1 MTKLTAKDSK
11 EQIFAAFNQLIAER
25 EKIESKIATKEQE
38 AEKEKNKEL
47 LEIASTYTIDS
58 IVKGLADLQ
67 LEVGKIVNQLT
78 ETLTTESDKLDQL
91 QKAIEIEKEHLQQL
105 KQVRIAADA
114 LYILNQEHQ
123 ENLKTIEQKAA
134 NERELVEKD
143 QTEKRKFW
151 QKEQTEY
158 DILQREK
165 LEKLTK
171 QRQKEDEDYQY
182 VLERTRKI
190 ETDEYDSTKRTQER
204 EIQENNVLKNKLWA
218 EREKLLNDQQTVYEE
233 NLKKIEAFPSQ
244 LEEEVKKAREEAMKE
259 ATNEA
264 KFKAD
269 LADKEWEGL
278 KQSYELKIQSLSQT
292 IQRQIEQITDI
303 SNQLQ
308 AAITQAQTLA
318 TRAFGNN
325 G

>member
-1 MTKLTAKDSK
+1 MTKPTAKDSK
-11 EQIFAAFNQLIAER
+11 EQIFAAFNQLIAEK

-67 LEVGKIVNQLT
+67 LDVGKIVNQLT
-78 ETLTTESDKLDQL
+78 ETLTSESDKLEQL

-105 KQVRIAADA
+105 KQIRIAADA

-134 NERELVEKD
+134 NEREIVEKD
-143 QTEKRKFW
+143 QTEKRKYW

-171 QRQKEDEDYQY
+171 KRQEEEADYQY
-182 VLERTRKI
+182 ILERTRKI

-204 EIQENNVLKNKLWA
+204 EIQETNVLKNKLWA
-218 EREKLLNDQQTVYEE
+218 EREKVLNDQQTVYEE
-233 NLKKIEAFPSQ
+233 NIKKIEVFPSQ

-308 AAITQAQTLA
+308 AAITQAQSLA

>member
-11 EQIFAAFNQLIAER
+11 EQIFAAFNQLIAEK

-67 LEVGKIVNQLT
+67 LDVGKVVNQLT
-78 ETLTTESDKLDQL
+78 ETLTSESDKLDQL

-123 ENLKTIEQKAA
+123 ENVKTIEQGAA
-134 NERELVEKD
+134 NHREVVEKD
-143 QTEKRKFW
+143 QTEKRKYW

-165 LEKLTK
+165 LENLTK
-171 QRQKEDEDYQY
+171 KREKEEEDYQY
-182 VLERTRKI
+182 ILERTRKI

-204 EIQENNVLKNKLWA
+204 EIQESNVLKNKLWA
-218 EREKLLNDQQTVYEE
+218 EREKVLNDQQTVYEE

-244 LEEEVKKAREEAMKE
+244 LEEEVKKAREEAIKE

-308 AAITQAQTLA
+308 AAITQAQSLA

-325 G
+325 